1 LRRKSLA
8 GLDGI
13 GKRELGGFMT
23 TPKYYESMSEGNANR
38 IKEMTQEALARGEGA
53 ASVLEELIESLNI
66 IGVGFRDGEI
76 YLPEMMIAARAMHAG
91 LGVLRPVLAKS
102 AGAKAAKVVL
112 GTVQGDLH
120 DIGKNL
126 VGMMLEG
133 GGFEVIDLGI
143 DVPSERFIETAREQG
158 AQVIALS
165 ALLTTTM
172 VQMQEAVRMIRAEGL
187 NAKVVVGGAPVTAAF
202 AKEIG
207 ADGYAEDAASAVS
220 MVKEVLKGG

>member
-1 LRRKSLA
+1 
-8 GLDGI
+8 
-13 GKRELGGFMT
+13 
-23 TPKYYESMSEGNANR
+23 MSEGSADR
-38 IKEMTQEALARGEGA
+38 IKEMTGAALARGESA

-66 IGVGFRDGEI
+66 IGTGFRDGEI
-76 YLPEMMIAARAMHAG
+76 FLPEMMIAARAMHAG
-91 LGVLRPVLAKS
+91 LGVLRPVLATS
-102 AGAKAAKVVL
+102 AGVKAAKVVL
-112 GTVQGDLH
+112 GTVQGDMH

-143 DVPSERFIETAREQG
+143 DVPPEKFIETASVKG

-187 NAKVVVGGAPVTAAF
+187 NVKVVVGGAPVTAAF
-202 AKEIG
+202 AAEIG
-207 ADGYAEDAASAVS
+207 ADGYAEDAAAAVG
-220 MVKEVLKGG
+220 MVKEVLRRG

>member
-1 LRRKSLA
+1 
-8 GLDGI
+8 
-13 GKRELGGFMT
+13 MT
-23 TPKYYESMSEGNANR
+23 TPKYYEAMSEGNANR
-38 IKEMTQEALARGEGA
+38 IREMTQEALARGEGA
-53 ASVLEELIESLNI
+53 ASVLEELIESLNV

-76 YLPEMMIAARAMHAG
+76 FLPEMMIAARAMHAG
-91 LGVLRPVLAKS
+91 LGVLRPVLATS

-133 GGFEVIDLGI
+133 GGFEIIDLGI
-143 DVPSERFIETAREQG
+143 DVPSEKFIETAREQG

-172 VQMQEAVRMIRAEGL
+172 VQMQEAVRMIRAERL
-187 NAKVVVGGAPVTAAF
+187 NVKVVVGGAPVTAAF

-207 ADGYAEDAASAVS
+207 ADGYAEDAAAAVS
-220 MVKEVLKGG
+220 MVKEVLKSK

>member
-1 LRRKSLA
+1 
-8 GLDGI
+8 
-13 GKRELGGFMT
+13 MT
-23 TPKYYESMSEGNANR
+23 TPKYYEAMSEGSADR
-38 IKEMTQEALARGEGA
+38 IKEMAEEALARRESA
-53 ASVLEELIESLNI
+53 ASVLGELIESLSI
-66 IGVGFRDGEI
+66 IGAAFRDGEI

-91 LGVLRPVLAKS
+91 LGVLRPVLVNS
-102 AGAKAAKVVL
+102 TGTKAAKVVL

-133 GGFEVIDLGI
+133 GGFEIIDLGT
-143 DVPSERFIETAREQG
+143 DVPSEKFIATAKEQG

-172 VQMQEAVRMIRAEGL
+172 IQMQEAVRMIRTEGL
-187 NAKVVVGGAPVTAAF
+187 NVKVVVGGAPVTAAF

-220 MVKEVLKGG
+220 MVKEVLKANK

>member
-1 LRRKSLA
+1 
-8 GLDGI
+8 
-13 GKRELGGFMT
+13 MT
-23 TPKYYESMSEGNANR
+23 TPKYYEAMSEGSADR
-38 IKEMTQEALARGEGA
+38 IREMTEEALARKESA
-53 ASVLEELIESLNI
+53 ASVLRELIESLSI
-66 IGVGFRDGEI
+66 IGAAFRDGEI

-91 LGVLRPVLAKS
+91 LGVLRPVLANS
-102 AGAKAAKVVL
+102 AGPKAAKVVL

-133 GGFEVIDLGI
+133 GGFEIIDLGI
-143 DVPSERFIETAREQG
+143 DVPSETFIATAREQG

-172 VQMQEAVRMIRAEGL
+172 VQMQEAVRMIRTEGL
-187 NAKVVVGGAPVTAAF
+187 NVKVVVGGAPVTAAF

-207 ADGYAEDAASAVS
+207 ADGYAEDAASAVG
-220 MVKEVLKGG
+220 MVKEVLKANK

>member
-1 LRRKSLA
+1 
-8 GLDGI
+8 
-13 GKRELGGFMT
+13 MT
-23 TPKYYESMSEGNANR
+23 TPKYYEAMSEGNANR
-38 IKEMTQEALARGEGA
+38 IRKMTQEALARGEGA
-53 ASVLEELIESLNI
+53 ASVLEELIESLNV

-76 YLPEMMIAARAMHAG
+76 FLPEMMIAARAMHAG
-91 LGVLRPVLAKS
+91 LGVLRPVLATS

-133 GGFEVIDLGI
+133 GGFEIIDLGI
-143 DVPSERFIETAREQG
+143 DVPSEKFIETAREQG

-187 NAKVVVGGAPVTAAF
+187 NVKVVVGGAPVTAAF
-202 AKEIG
+202 AREIG

-220 MVKEVLKGG
+220 MVKEVLKIG

>member
-1 LRRKSLA
+1 
-8 GLDGI
+8 
-13 GKRELGGFMT
+13 MT
-23 TPKYYESMSEGNANR
+23 APKYYEAMSQGSADR
-38 IKEMTQEALARGEGA
+38 IKEMTREALAQGESA
-53 ASVLEELIESLNI
+53 PSVLGELIESLSI
-66 IGVGFRDGEI
+66 IGAAFRDGDI
-76 YLPEMMIAARAMHAG
+76 FLPEMMIAARAMHTG

-102 AGAKAAKVVL
+102 AGPKAAKVVL

-143 DVPSERFIETAREQG
+143 DVPSEIFVETAREQG
-158 AQVIALS
+158 HQVVALS

-172 VQMQEAVRMIRAEGL
+172 VQMQEAVRMIRADGL
-187 NAKVVVGGAPVTAAF
+187 NVKVVVGGAPVTAAF

-207 ADGYAEDAASAVS
+207 ADGYAEDAASAVGV
-220 MVKEVLKGG
+220 VKEVLTLG

>member
-1 LRRKSLA
+1 MS
-8 GLDGI
+8 
-13 GKRELGGFMT
+13 
-23 TPKYYESMSEGNANR
+23 TPKYYEAMSGGNATR
-38 IKEMTQEALARGEGA
+38 IKEITQEALARGESA
-53 ASVLEELIESLNI
+53 ASVLQELIGSLNI
-66 IGVGFRDGEI
+66 IGASFRDGEI

-91 LGVLRPVLAKS
+91 LGVLRPVLATS

-143 DVPSERFIETAREQG
+143 DVPSEKFVETAREQG

-172 VQMQEAVRMIRAEGL
+172 VQMQEAVRMIRADGL
-187 NAKVVVGGAPVTAAF
+187 KVKVVVGGAPVTAAF
-202 AKEIG
+202 AREIG
-207 ADGYAEDAASAVS
+207 ADSYAEDAASAVS
-220 MVKEVLKGG
+220 MLKEVLKLG

>member
-1 LRRKSLA
+1 MS
-8 GLDGI
+8 
-13 GKRELGGFMT
+13 
-23 TPKYYESMSEGNANR
+23 TPKYYEAMSGGNAPR
-38 IKEMTQEALARGEGA
+38 IKEMTQEALAQGEDA
-53 ASVLEELIESLNI
+53 ASVLEELIGSLTI
-66 IGVGFRDGEI
+66 IGASFRDGEI

-91 LGVLRPVLAKS
+91 LGVLRPVLATS
-102 AGAKAAKVVL
+102 ASAKAAKVVL

-143 DVPSERFIETAREQG
+143 DVPSENFVKTAREQG

-172 VQMQEAVRMIRAEGL
+172 VQMQEAVRMIRADGL
-187 NAKVVVGGAPVTAAF
+187 KVKVVVGGAPVTAAF
-202 AKEIG
+202 AREIG

-220 MVKEVLKGG
+220 MVKEMLKLG

>member
-1 LRRKSLA
+1 MR
-8 GLDGI
+8 
-13 GKRELGGFMT
+13 
-23 TPKYYESMSEGNANR
+23 TPKYYEAMSGGSADR
-38 IKEMTQEALARGEGA
+38 IREMTEEALARGDSA
-53 ASVLEELIESLNI
+53 ASVLGELIESLGI
-66 IGVGFRDGEI
+66 IGASFRDGNI
-76 YLPEMMIAARAMHAG
+76 FLPEMMIAARAMHAG

-133 GGFEVIDLGI
+133 GGFEVFDLGI
-143 DVPSERFIETAREQG
+143 DVPSEKFIETAREQG

-172 VQMQEAVRMIRAEGL
+172 VHMQEAVRMIRADAP
-187 NAKVVVGGAPVTAAF
+187 NVKVVVGGAPVTAAF
-202 AKEIG
+202 AREIG
-207 ADGYAEDAASAVS
+207 ADGYAEDAASAVG
-220 MVKEVLKGG
+220 MVKEVLK

>member
-1 LRRKSLA
+1 
-8 GLDGI
+8 
-13 GKRELGGFMT
+13 MT
-23 TPKYYESMSEGNANR
+23 TPKYYEAMSEGNANR
-38 IKEMTQEALARGEGA
+38 IREMTQEALARGEGA
-53 ASVLEELIESLNI
+53 ASVLEELIESLNV

-76 YLPEMMIAARAMHAG
+76 FLPEMMIAARAMHAG
-91 LGVLRPVLAKS
+91 LGVLRPVLATS

-133 GGFEVIDLGI
+133 GGFEIIDLGI
-143 DVPSERFIETAREQG
+143 DVPSEKFIETAREQG

-172 VQMQEAVRMIRAEGL
+172 VQMQEAARMIRAERL
-187 NAKVVVGGAPVTAAF
+187 NVKVVVGGAPVTAAF

-207 ADGYAEDAASAVS
+207 ADGYAEDAAAAVS
-220 MVKEVLKGG
+220 MVKEVLKLG

>member
-1 LRRKSLA
+1 
-8 GLDGI
+8 
-13 GKRELGGFMT
+13 MT
-23 TPKYYESMSEGNANR
+23 TPKYYEAMSKGSANR
-38 IKEMTQEALARGEGA
+38 IKEMTEEALTRGESA
-53 ASVLEELIESLNI
+53 ASVLGDLIESLGI
-66 IGVGFRDGEI
+66 IGAAFRDGDI
-76 YLPEMMIAARAMHAG
+76 FLPEMMIAARAMHAG
-91 LGVLRPVLAKS
+91 LGVLRPVLARS

-133 GGFEVIDLGI
+133 GGFEVFDLGI
-143 DVPSERFIETAREQG
+143 DVPSEKFIETAREQG

-172 VQMQEAVRMIRAEGL
+172 VHMQEAVRMIRADGL
-187 NAKVVVGGAPVTAAF
+187 NVKVVVGGAPVTAAF

-207 ADGYAEDAASAVS
+207 ADGYAEDAASAVGV
-220 MVKEVLKGG
+220 VKEVLKKG

>member
-1 LRRKSLA
+1 
-8 GLDGI
+8 
-13 GKRELGGFMT
+13 
-23 TPKYYESMSEGNANR
+23 
-38 IKEMTQEALARGEGA
+38 
-53 ASVLEELIESLNI
+53 LEELIGSLNI
-66 IGVGFRDGEI
+66 IGASFRDGEI

-91 LGVLRPVLAKS
+91 LGVLRPILATS

-143 DVPSERFIETAREQG
+143 DVPSEKFVETAREQG

-172 VQMQEAVRMIRAEGL
+172 VQMQEAVRMIRADRL
-187 NAKVVVGGAPVTAAF
+187 KVKVVVGGAPVTAAF
-202 AKEIG
+202 AREIG

-220 MVKEVLKGG
+220 IVKEVLKLG

>member
-1 LRRKSLA
+1 
-8 GLDGI
+8 
-13 GKRELGGFMT
+13 MT
-23 TPKYYESMSEGNANR
+23 TPKYYEAMSEGSADR
-38 IKEMTQEALARGEGA
+38 IRAMAKEALAREESA
-53 ASVLEELIESLNI
+53 ASVLGELIESLSI
-66 IGVGFRDGEI
+66 IGAAFRDGEI

-91 LGVLRPVLAKS
+91 LGVLRPVLANS
-102 AGAKAAKVVL
+102 TGPKAAKVVL
-112 GTVQGDLH
+112 GTVQGDMH

-133 GGFEVIDLGI
+133 GGFEIIDLGI
-143 DVPSERFIETAREQG
+143 DVPAEKFIATAREQG

-172 VQMQEAVRMIRAEGL
+172 IQMQEAVRMIRAEGL
-187 NAKVVVGGAPVTAAF
+187 NVKVVVGGAPVTAAF

-220 MVKEVLKGG
+220 MVKEVLKANQ

>member
-1 LRRKSLA
+1 MS
-8 GLDGI
+8 
-13 GKRELGGFMT
+13 
-23 TPKYYESMSEGNANR
+23 TPKYYEAMSGGNAVR
-38 IKEMTQEALARGEGA
+38 IKEMTQEALARGESA
-53 ASVLEELIESLNI
+53 ASVLEELIGSLNI
-66 IGVGFRDGEI
+66 IGAGFRDGEI

-91 LGVLRPVLAKS
+91 LGVLRPVLATS

-143 DVPSERFIETAREQG
+143 DVPSENFVETAREQG

-172 VQMQEAVRMIRAEGL
+172 IQMQEAVRMIRAEGL
-187 NAKVVVGGAPVTAAF
+187 KVKVVVGGAPVTAAF
-202 AKEIG
+202 AREIG

-220 MVKEVLKGG
+220 MVKEVLKLG

>member
-1 LRRKSLA
+1 
-8 GLDGI
+8 
-13 GKRELGGFMT
+13 MT
-23 TPKYYESMSEGNANR
+23 TPKYYEAMSEGNANR

-76 YLPEMMIAARAMHAG
+76 FLPEMMIAARAMHAG
-91 LGVLRPVLAKS
+91 LGVLRPVLATS

-133 GGFEVIDLGI
+133 GGFEIIDLGI
-143 DVPSERFIETAREQG
+143 DVPSEKFIETAREQG

-172 VQMQEAVRMIRAEGL
+172 VQMQEAVRMIRAERL
-187 NAKVVVGGAPVTAAF
+187 NVKVVVGGAPVTAAF

-207 ADGYAEDAASAVS
+207 ADGYAEDAAAAVS
-220 MVKEVLKGG
+220 MVKAVLKSG

>member
-1 LRRKSLA
+1 
-8 GLDGI
+8 
-13 GKRELGGFMT
+13 MT
-23 TPKYYESMSEGNANR
+23 TPKYYEAMSEGSADR
-38 IKEMTQEALARGEGA
+38 IRAMAKEALAREESA
-53 ASVLEELIESLNI
+53 ASVLGELIESLSI
-66 IGVGFRDGEI
+66 IGTAFRDGEI

-91 LGVLRPVLAKS
+91 LGVLRPVLANS
-102 AGAKAAKVVL
+102 TGPKAAKVVL
-112 GTVQGDLH
+112 GTVQGDMH

-133 GGFEVIDLGI
+133 GGFEIIDLGI
-143 DVPSERFIETAREQG
+143 DVPAEKFIATAREQG

-172 VQMQEAVRMIRAEGL
+172 IQMQEAVRMIRAEGL
-187 NAKVVVGGAPVTAAF
+187 NVKVVVGGAPVTAAF

-220 MVKEVLKGG
+220 MVKEVLKANQ

>member
-1 LRRKSLA
+1 
-8 GLDGI
+8 
-13 GKRELGGFMT
+13 MT
-23 TPKYYESMSEGNANR
+23 TPKYYGAMSEGSANR
-38 IKEMTQEALARGEGA
+38 IKEMTEEALARGEGA
-53 ASVLEELIESLNI
+53 ASVLEELIASLNI

-76 YLPEMMIAARAMHAG
+76 FLPEMMIAARAMHAG
-91 LGVLRPVLAKS
+91 LGVLRPILAKS

-133 GGFEVIDLGI
+133 GGFEIIDLGI
-143 DVPSERFIETAREQG
+143 DVPSEKFIETAREQG

-187 NAKVVVGGAPVTAAF
+187 PVKVVVGGAPVTAAF

-207 ADGYAEDAASAVS
+207 ADGYAEDAAAAVS
-220 MVKEVLKGG
+220 MIKAVLKSE

>member
-1 LRRKSLA
+1 
-8 GLDGI
+8 
-13 GKRELGGFMT
+13 MT
-23 TPKYYESMSEGNANR
+23 TPKYYEAMSEGNANR
-38 IKEMTQEALARGEGA
+38 IREMTQEALARGEGA
-53 ASVLEELIESLNI
+53 ASVLEELIESLNV

-76 YLPEMMIAARAMHAG
+76 FLPEMMIAARAMHAG
-91 LGVLRPVLAKS
+91 LGVLRPVLATS

-133 GGFEVIDLGI
+133 GGFEIIDLGI
-143 DVPSERFIETAREQG
+143 DVPSEKFIETAREQG

-172 VQMQEAVRMIRAEGL
+172 VQMKAVIEAVAKAGL
-187 NAKVVVGGAPVTAAF
+187 AVPVVIGGAPVTRDYAEQIGASGYAAD
-202 AKEIG
+202 AATAVEEIG
-207 ADGYAEDAASAVS
+207 RIIGA
-220 MVKEVLKGG
+220 

>member
-1 LRRKSLA
+1 
-8 GLDGI
+8 
-13 GKRELGGFMT
+13 MT
-23 TPKYYESMSEGNANR
+23 TPKYYEAMSEGNANR
-38 IKEMTQEALARGEGA
+38 IREMTQEALARGEGA
-53 ASVLEELIESLNI
+53 ASVLEELIESLNV

-76 YLPEMMIAARAMHAG
+76 FLPEMMIAARAMHAG
-91 LGVLRPVLAKS
+91 LGVLRPVLATS

-133 GGFEVIDLGI
+133 GGFEIIDLGI
-143 DVPSERFIETAREQG
+143 DVPSEKFIETAREQG

-172 VQMQEAVRMIRAEGL
+172 VQMQEAVRMIRAERL
-187 NAKVVVGGAPVTAAF
+187 NVKVVVGGAPVTAAF

-207 ADGYAEDAASAVS
+207 ADGYAEDAAAAVS
-220 MVKEVLKGG
+220 MVKEVLKLG

>member
-1 LRRKSLA
+1 
-8 GLDGI
+8 
-13 GKRELGGFMT
+13 MT
-23 TPKYYESMSEGNANR
+23 TPKYYEAMSEGSADR
-38 IKEMTQEALARGEGA
+38 IKEMTGAALARGESA

-66 IGVGFRDGEI
+66 IGTGFRDGEI
-76 YLPEMMIAARAMHAG
+76 FLPEMMIAARAMHAG
-91 LGVLRPVLAKS
+91 LGVLRPVLATS
-102 AGAKAAKVVL
+102 AGVKAAKVVL
-112 GTVQGDLH
+112 GTVQGDMH

-143 DVPSERFIETAREQG
+143 DVPSEKFIETASEQG

-187 NAKVVVGGAPVTAAF
+187 NVKVVVGGAPVTAAF
-202 AKEIG
+202 AEEIG
-207 ADGYAEDAASAVS
+207 ADGYAEDAAAAIG
-220 MVKEVLKGG
+220 MIKELLKLG

>member
-1 LRRKSLA
+1 
-8 GLDGI
+8 
-13 GKRELGGFMT
+13 
-23 TPKYYESMSEGNANR
+23 MSEGNANR
-38 IKEMTQEALARGEGA
+38 IREMTQEALARGEGA
-53 ASVLEELIESLNI
+53 ASVLEELIESLNV

-76 YLPEMMIAARAMHAG
+76 FLPEMMIAARAMHAG
-91 LGVLRPVLAKS
+91 LGVLRPVLATS

-133 GGFEVIDLGI
+133 GGFEIIDLGI
-143 DVPSERFIETAREQG
+143 DVPSEKFIETAREQG

-172 VQMQEAVRMIRAEGL
+172 VQMQEAVRMIRAERL
-187 NAKVVVGGAPVTAAF
+187 NVKVVVGGAPVTAAF

-207 ADGYAEDAASAVS
+207 ADGYAEDAAAAVS
-220 MVKEVLKGG
+220 MVKEVLKSG

>member
-1 LRRKSLA
+1 
-8 GLDGI
+8 
-13 GKRELGGFMT
+13 
-23 TPKYYESMSEGNANR
+23 MSEGNANR
-38 IKEMTQEALARGEGA
+38 IREMTQEALARGEGA
-53 ASVLEELIESLNI
+53 ASVLEELIESLNV

-76 YLPEMMIAARAMHAG
+76 FLPEMMIAARAMHAG
-91 LGVLRPVLAKS
+91 LGVLRPVLATS

-133 GGFEVIDLGI
+133 GGFEIIDLGI
-143 DVPSERFIETAREQG
+143 DVPSEKFIETAREQG

-172 VQMQEAVRMIRAEGL
+172 VQMQEAVRMIRAERL
-187 NAKVVVGGAPVTAAF
+187 NVKVVVGGAPVTAAF

-207 ADGYAEDAASAVS
+207 ADGYAEDAAAAVS
-220 MVKEVLKGG
+220 MVKEVLKLG

>member
-1 LRRKSLA
+1 
-8 GLDGI
+8 
-13 GKRELGGFMT
+13 MT
-23 TPKYYESMSEGNANR
+23 TPKYYEAMSGGNANR

-76 YLPEMMIAARAMHAG
+76 FLPEMMIAARAMHAG
-91 LGVLRPVLAKS
+91 LGVLRPVLATS

-133 GGFEVIDLGI
+133 GGFEIIDLGI
-143 DVPSERFIETAREQG
+143 DVPSEKFIETAREQG

-172 VQMQEAVRMIRAEGL
+172 VQMQEAVRMIRAERL
-187 NAKVVVGGAPVTAAF
+187 NVKVVIGGAPVTAAF

-207 ADGYAEDAASAVS
+207 ADGYAEDAAAAVS
-220 MVKEVLKGG
+220 MVKEVLKLG

>member
-1 LRRKSLA
+1 MR
-8 GLDGI
+8 
-13 GKRELGGFMT
+13 
-23 TPKYYESMSEGNANR
+23 TPKYYEAMSGGSADR
-38 IKEMTQEALARGEGA
+38 IREMTEEALARGDSA
-53 ASVLEELIESLNI
+53 SSVLGELIESLGI
-66 IGVGFRDGEI
+66 IGASFRDGNI
-76 YLPEMMIAARAMHAG
+76 FLPEMMIAARAMHAG

-133 GGFEVIDLGI
+133 GGFEVFDLGI
-143 DVPSERFIETAREQG
+143 DVPSEKFIETAREQG

-172 VQMQEAVRMIRAEGL
+172 VHMQEAVRMIRADGP
-187 NAKVVVGGAPVTAAF
+187 NVKVVVGGAPVTAAF
-202 AKEIG
+202 AREIG
-207 ADGYAEDAASAVS
+207 ADGYAEDAASAVG
-220 MVKEVLKGG
+220 MVKEVLK

>member
-1 LRRKSLA
+1 
-8 GLDGI
+8 
-13 GKRELGGFMT
+13 MT
-23 TPKYYESMSEGNANR
+23 APKYYEAMSEGSADR
-38 IKEMTQEALARGEGA
+38 IKAMAKEALAREESA
-53 ASVLEELIESLNI
+53 ASVLGELIESLSI
-66 IGVGFRDGEI
+66 IGAAFRDGEI

-91 LGVLRPVLAKS
+91 LGVLRPVLANS
-102 AGAKAAKVVL
+102 TGPKAAKVVL
-112 GTVQGDLH
+112 GTVQGDMH

-133 GGFEVIDLGI
+133 GGFEIIDLGI
-143 DVPSERFIETAREQG
+143 DVPSEKFIATAREQG

-172 VQMQEAVRMIRAEGL
+172 IQMQEAVRMIRTEGL
-187 NAKVVVGGAPVTAAF
+187 NVKVVVGGAPVTAAF

-220 MVKEVLKGG
+220 MVKEVLKANQ

>member
-1 LRRKSLA
+1 
-8 GLDGI
+8 
-13 GKRELGGFMT
+13 MT
-23 TPKYYESMSEGNANR
+23 TPKYYEAMSEGSADR
-38 IKEMTQEALARGEGA
+38 IRAMAKEALAREESA
-53 ASVLEELIESLNI
+53 ASVLGELIESLSI
-66 IGVGFRDGEI
+66 IGAAFRDGEI

-91 LGVLRPVLAKS
+91 LGVLRPVLANS
-102 AGAKAAKVVL
+102 AGPKAAKVVL
-112 GTVQGDLH
+112 GTVQGDMH

-133 GGFEVIDLGI
+133 GGFEIIDLGI
-143 DVPSERFIETAREQG
+143 DVPAEKFIATAREQG

-172 VQMQEAVRMIRAEGL
+172 IQMQEAVRMIRAEGL
-187 NAKVVVGGAPVTAAF
+187 NVKVVVGGAPVTAAF

-220 MVKEVLKGG
+220 MVKEVLKANQ